1 MSTTL
6 IAKNKHQLDLCLRL
20 VFKEDISYTV
30 IVSETDDAKR
40 KIFFRIKIVGEETTV
55 TNLVERYRIMIS

>member
-20 VFKEDISYTV
+20 IFKEDVSYTV

-40 KIFFRIKIVGEETTV
+40 KIFFQIKITGEETMV

>member
-20 VFKEDISYTV
+20 VFNEDVSYTV

-40 KIFFRIKIVGEETTV
+40 KIFFKIKLVGEETTV